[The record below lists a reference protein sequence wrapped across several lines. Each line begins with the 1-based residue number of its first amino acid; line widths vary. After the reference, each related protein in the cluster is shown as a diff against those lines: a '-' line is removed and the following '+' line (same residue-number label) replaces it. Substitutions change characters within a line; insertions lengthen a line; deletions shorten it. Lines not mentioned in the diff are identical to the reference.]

1 MYQRRM
7 CCARTASCSTSE
19 ASGQNCCSRSLMRNP
34 YRYSLA
40 TDLPSTCSRLGSSW
54 LALSKAA
61 RVSRSCVE
69 VDINGSPRQFPITTQ
84 STEYADL
91 FGLGGWYSDF
101 VSGLKLGSLYRQ

>member
-1 MYQRRM
+1 MSQRRM

-34 YRYSLA
+34 YGYSLA

-54 LALSKAA
+54 LALSKEE

-69 VDINGSPRQFPITTQ
+69 VDINGSPRQFTVKKQ
-84 STEYADL
+84 STECADL
-91 FGLGGWYSDF
+91 YGLNILYSDF
-101 VSGLKLGSLYRQ
+101 VN